1 MSATTLHLRLMGAQ
15 SAFVTRHSFSSCEP
29 IAQRR
34 ATVSKDVLASSPGK
48 KPHAAGID
56 GNRRSKPLSMS
67 LWGSRDRGPLL
78 FSNPPAHGGATPM
91 MDLARAAIYARCH
104 NEKSREGSIA
114 RQVRACHELAEQQG
128 WTFAAFFQDRT
139 SSAARVI
146 RPGYDDL
153 RRQVRDRQFDIIIAS
168 EISRLSRD
176 QGEITALH
184 KCCTAMNVEV
194 WTLSDGRLGD
204 CSQSITDTLNGL
216 YRRDRRARRAGI
228 HPSAVARQVVR

>member
-1 MSATTLHLRLMGAQ
+1 
-15 SAFVTRHSFSSCEP
+15 
-29 IAQRR
+29 
-34 ATVSKDVLASSPGK
+34 
-48 KPHAAGID
+48 
-56 GNRRSKPLSMS
+56 
-67 LWGSRDRGPLL
+67 
-78 FSNPPAHGGATPM
+78 M
-91 MDLARAAIYARCH
+91 MNLARAVIYARCY
-104 NEKSREGSIA
+104 NEKSRKGSIA

-194 WTLSDGRLGD
+194 LTLSDGRLGD

-216 YRRDRRARRAGI
+216 YLRDRRARRAGI